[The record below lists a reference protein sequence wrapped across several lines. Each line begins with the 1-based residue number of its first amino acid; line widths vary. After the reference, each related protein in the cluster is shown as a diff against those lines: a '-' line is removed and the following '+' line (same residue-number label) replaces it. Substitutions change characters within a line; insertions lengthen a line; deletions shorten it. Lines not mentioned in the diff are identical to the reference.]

1 MKMVGKPVS
10 IGSNIRLTSAL
21 CAMLLALFSSG
32 EAQQPRK
39 IPRILLVSSYPKSA
53 DQDRVNAGRQG
64 LRNLGY
70 VEGTNVATEFRWY
83 GNLTRQDRRS
93 KLISDLRDVDVDL
106 VVVSG
111 GSTFTADI
119 KKAVVN
125 FPIIMTTGSDP
136 VESGL
141 ISSLARPG
149 GNLTGLTSV
158 TSDLSGKRLELLKES
173 VPKLSRVAIL
183 YDGGNSAKVL
193 ELKETQ
199 GAARDLRLDIL
210 SLDVRTPSDFDQVF
224 KTAAQE
230 KAQALITLQNPLT
243 VMHLKRISGLAL
255 NGRLPMMVAE
265 RGLLDLGG
273 VMSYGPDYSDLYRRA
288 ALYVDK
294 ILKGA
299 KPTDLPVE
307 QPTKFEL
314 IINLKTAKQIGLT
327 IPPNV
332 LARADRVIK

>member
-1 MKMVGKPVS
+1 
-10 IGSNIRLTSAL
+10 
-21 CAMLLALFSSG
+21 MLLAFSSSG

-39 IPRILLVSSYPKSA
+39 IPRILLVSSYPKSV
-53 DQDRVNAGRQG
+53 DQDRINAFRQG
-64 LRNLGY
+64 LHSLGY
-70 VEGTNVATEFRWY
+70 VEGSNVATEYRWY
-83 GNLTRQDRRS
+83 GHLTRHDRKS
-93 KLISDLRDVDVDL
+93 TVINDLRGVDVDL
-106 VVVSG
+106 VIVSG
-111 GSTFTADI
+111 GLTFTADI
-119 KKAVVN
+119 KEAVVKI
-125 FPIIMTTGSDP
+125 PIIMTTGSDP

-158 TSDLSGKRLELLKES
+158 TSDLSGKRLELVKES

-199 GAARDLRLDIL
+199 GAARDLQLDIL
-210 SLDVRTPSDFDQVF
+210 SLDVRKPADFDRAFQ
-224 KTAAQE
+224 TAAQE
-230 KAQALITLQNPLT
+230 KARALITLQNPLT
-243 VMHLKRISGLAL
+243 VMHLKRISELAL

-265 RGLLDLGG
+265 RGLLEQGG
-273 VMSYGPDYSDLYRRA
+273 LMSYGPDYSDLYRRA
-288 ALYVDK
+288 ATYVDK

-299 KPTDLPVE
+299 NPGHLPVE

-314 IINLKTAKQIGLT
+314 VINLKTAKQIGLT

-332 LARADRVIK
+332 LARADKVVR